1 MASPAVIDP
10 AWLMEKFF
18 SGCDA
23 LSLSSARLFYTT
35 EGKPNKKFPL
45 PPSKKGKRK
54 EMDKIHKLV
63 FGEQLM

>member
-1 MASPAVIDP
+1 MANPAVIDP
-10 AWLMEKFF
+10 AWLMEKFV

-35 EGKPNKKFPL
+35 EGKPNKKFS
-45 PPSKKGKRK
+45 PSKKRKRK
-54 EMDKIHKLV
+54 EMDKIRKLV